1 MRFARSFLLLLAIAT
16 PVAFAATNGVVGE
29 LEQSATTTPKEKL
42 DFATKSGEEIDSA
55 VKTVE
60 KLLEQAKKENDKE
73 AIECLNRK
81 LTPMRAI
88 RDVATLTSNN
98 MQQFLASNDT
108 VHAEMEFRKIAVAV
122 SKARSFLAEAQQCV
136 AASGGQPG
144 KTASSVTATSD
155 DLIDVSDV
163 GTDVEIVDPGSPN

>member
-1 MRFARSFLLLLAIAT
+1 MRIARPLLLLLAIAA
-16 PVAFAATNGVVGE
+16 PVAYAATNGVVGE
-29 LEQSATTTPKEKL
+29 LEQSSTSTPKEKL
-42 DFATKSGEEIDSA
+42 DFATKATEEIDSA

-81 LTPMRAI
+81 LTPMRAL
-88 RDVATLTSNN
+88 REVATMTSNN

-108 VHAEMEFRKIAVAV
+108 VHTEQEFRKIAVALT
-122 SKARSFLAEAQQCV
+122 KTREFLAEAQQCV

-144 KTASSVTATSD
+144 KTASSVSSSTE
-155 DLIDVSDV
+155 DLIDVSDI
-163 GTDVEIVDPGSPN
+163 GDDIDVVEVGSPN